1 MTVII
6 LVLTIVSSTAFIVTV
21 PSSISSTKTNL
32 LANNIHIN
40 NIHHKIVLA
49 ASESDEEKDNDE
61 SQLASNMRRALLA
74 STLTAVTY
82 NIATVGLPAYAAR
95 SNGYEKVSPLQFIA
109 ATGDPDASSG
119 SGADSWGIWK
129 TDPGPLGLPM
139 RAYKAGN
146 TKPWLDES
154 DFFLD
159 ENAII
164 MPPPQYPLPAGKYL
178 VTGARTTTT
187 GLTIDKEGN
196 WKLDEGKLLDVTHQP
211 CRAAR
216 YTNGSPNS
224 VKGDGFH
231 ISPGGIM
238 PDVQGTKKQI
248 YSVVFIIGK
257 QPE

>member
-6 LVLTIVSSTAFIVTV
+6 LVLTIISATLSTAFITV
-21 PSSISSTKTNL
+21 NNNL
-32 LANNIHIN
+32 LTNNKHIN
-40 NIHHKIVLA
+40 NIHHKIALA
-49 ASESDEEKDNDE
+49 ASQSDEEEDNNDE

-95 SNGYEKVSPLQFIA
+95 SNGYERVSPLQFIA

-119 SGADSWGIWK
+119 SGANSWGIWR

-196 WKLDEGKLLDVTHQP
+196 WKLDEGKLLDVTHLP

-216 YTNGSPNS
+216 YTDGSPNS

-231 ISPGGIM
+231 CAPGGIM
-238 PDVQGTKKQI
+238 PDVPGTKKQI
-248 YSVVFIIGK
+248 YSVIFIIGK